1 MTATAAKKLSP
12 LERIRNR
19 PTAQDHYTFAL
30 DPNDAPKI
38 AEAHQAVR
46 DAEIDADARPK
57 STQAR
62 EALKAARKTLKRL
75 LDECVTCTLTL
86 QSIGPA
92 ACEELQHQH
101 PATEEQLAAMPEG
114 TDTSAAI
121 NIATYAPALISA
133 SLVSFVISD
142 DPDNIVTEMSV
153 DDATAMWAGLQ
164 EMDQIAIL
172 GMARII
178 NGRSSQ
184 VDTAGKG

>member
-1 MTATAAKKLSP
+1 MTATKAKLSP

-19 PTAQDHYTFAL
+19 PPAQDHYTFAL
-30 DPNDAPKI
+30 DPNDAPPI
-38 AEAHQAVR
+38 DEAQRAVR
-46 DAEIDADARPK
+46 DAETDANMRPK

-92 ACEELQHQH
+92 ACEALQHQH
-101 PATEEQLAAMPEG
+101 PATEEQIAAMPEG
-114 TDTSAAI
+114 ADTSAAI
-121 NIATYAPALISA
+121 DVATYAPALIAA

-142 DPDNIVTEMSV
+142 DPDNVVTEMSV
-153 DDATAMWAGLQ
+153 DDAAAMWNGLQ
-164 EMDQIAIL
+164 ETDQMMIL

>member
-1 MTATAAKKLSP
+1 MTATTAKKPSP
-12 LERIRNR
+12 LERIRAR
-19 PTAQDHYTFAL
+19 PPAQDSYTFAL
-30 DPNDAPKI
+30 DPNDAPPI
-38 AEAHQAVR
+38 DEAQQAVR

-92 ACEELQHQH
+92 ACEALQHQH

-114 TDTSAAI
+114 ADTSAAV
-121 NIATYAPALISA
+121 NIGAYAPALISA
-133 SLVSFVISD
+133 SLVSLVISD
-142 DPDNIVTEMSV
+142 DPDDVVTEMSV
-153 DDATAMWAGLQ
+153 DDATALWNGLQ
-164 EMDQIAIL
+164 ETDQMMIL